1 MGRHF
6 LAGLVGLLFV
16 GGPTAA
22 LATPEANSA
31 TRDVDCLVVSM
42 NLLDSTDPTI
52 AKAAATSLFYWLGKL
67 DGRDPSFD
75 LENMV
80 ADATQSMTPERM
92 RATAL
97 RCGAEMEKRGQSLRE
112 IGERL
117 QRRGAQQVA
126 PRSPS

>member
-1 MGRHF
+1 MGRLL
-6 LAGLVGLLFV
+6 LAGLVSLLLI
-16 GGPTAA
+16 GGSTAA
-22 LATPEANSA
+22 LASPDANTA
-31 TRDVDCLVVSM
+31 KPDVDCLVVSM

-52 AKAAATSLFYWLGKL
+52 SKAAAIAMFYWLGKL

-75 LENMV
+75 LENIV
-80 ADATQSMTPERM
+80 TDELQSMTPERT
-92 RATAL
+92 RATAF

-117 QRRGAQQVA
+117 QRRAAQQVA